1 MQKKNQMQEAASD
14 SLFDVGI
21 SSEELKIRKI
31 STSRVLDQAKK
42 ALDVAESTGQESI
55 AKQLQHKI
63 TILQD
68 WLDHADELP
77 VSDDDSDSM
86 NSSGGANGDDEDTED
101 DGSGDEGNDKEL
113 DDDSDD
119 DSNNSD
125 IDDDDNDNSDED
137 TDSEESDGST
147 DDEEDNDAENDNDAD
162 TEDSEELDDIENDA
176 EDDTDGV
183 DSNNDSEDDSEE
195 DDSEDNASD
204 DDGASNSS
212 KTDSD
217 SSDSASSSK
226 SGSDS
231 ENSDT
236 DNVEDD
242 SEEDSTEEDSEEE
255 SDEEDSEKSAGSSDS
270 DADDDTDDDAGDD
283 SGDDSGDGSEVDDGD
298 DDDESTEDPDEVLID
313 PFKNPALSEKPP
325 KDIDPSKIE
334 SVFDAAKRILGKLTG
349 EARRGASDG
358 LKGLLTKRGIHVE
371 ESFLHEA
378 LSKHLAQLSDDEFH
392 DELAATMD
400 LVDKVIKVDYSDDL
414 DARVAEIKRDVSS
427 AISRMELEKEDAE
440 HVKDEREVAKAHIK
454 ASEKENEKY
463 SKIKGLSG
471 LDVFKS
477 TLYGAVKDQVE
488 EAEDEIETWSA
499 LDRRHEDDP
508 SIIVKGRTMDDLD
521 GDIPSINVYFD
532 QSGSWDEGDIEKG
545 KRAISVINEFHENKE
560 IKLNIYYMS
569 AGGIFTTASAA
580 RRFGGA
586 EGWAAA
592 LKHIKDTK
600 VKNAIILS
608 DEDLDHYEWSNR
620 PTGNNGRTIIDGCVW
635 WLWKDAKVSKK
646 ALRELIGRRG
656 NFQYQFEGSY

>member
-1 MQKKNQMQEAASD
+1 MQKKNQMQEAVSD

-42 ALDVAESTGQESI
+42 ALDIAESTGQESI
-55 AKQLQHKI
+55 ASQLQHKI
-63 TILQD
+63 NILQD

-77 VSDDDSDSM
+77 VSDDSDRAS
-86 NSSGGANGDDEDTED
+86 SSGANSGNEDSEDLGGGGDDD
-101 DGSGDEGNDKEL
+101 DADEL
-113 DDDSDD
+113 DDES
-119 DSNNSD
+119 
-125 IDDDDNDNSDED
+125 DNDDTDED
-137 TDSEESDGST
+137 TDDNNTDDDADDENGSDEST
-147 DDEEDNDAENDNDAD
+147 DNEDDEDSADNE
-162 TEDSEELDDIENDA
+162 TSKDSEELDDIEKD
-176 EDDTDGV
+176 EDDTDDS
-183 DSNNDSEDDSEE
+183 DSNSDSDGDST
-195 DDSEDNASD
+195 DTSSDSDSK
-204 DDGASNSS
+204 ASNDS

-217 SSDSASSSK
+217 SSDSESSSK
-226 SGSDS
+226 DDSDS

-236 DNVEDD
+236 SD
-242 SEEDSTEEDSEEE
+242 TEEKESENKSDKESEDNSKNKSEEE
-255 SDEEDSEKSAGSSDS
+255 DNSESGSDSGDS
-270 DADDDTDDDAGDD
+270 DADEDDGDSD
-283 SGDDSGDGSEVDDGD
+283 SGDDGSDGSEVDEGD
-298 DDDESTEDPDEVLID
+298 DDDESEEDPDEVLID
-313 PFKNPALSEKPP
+313 PFKNPALSATPP

-334 SVFDAAKRILGKLTG
+334 SVFDAVKRILGKLTG

-358 LKGLLTKRGIHVE
+358 LKGLLAKRGIHIE

-378 LSKHLAQLSDDEFH
+378 YSKHLTQVSDDEFH
-392 DELAATMD
+392 DELAATMN

-414 DARVAEIKRDVSS
+414 DARVAEIKRDASS

-440 HVKDEREVAKAHIK
+440 HVKDEHEVAKANIK

-471 LDVFKS
+471 LDVFKA
-477 TLYGAVKDQVE
+477 TLYRAVKDQVD
-488 EAEDEIETWSA
+488 EAEDEVETWSA

-508 SIIVKGRTMDDLD
+508 SIIVKGRVLDDLD

-532 QSGSWDEGDIEKG
+532 QSGSWGEGDIEKG

-592 LKHIKDTK
+592 LKHIRETK

-635 WLWKDAKVSKK
+635 WLWKDAEVSKK